1 MDEDVIADL
10 RQFITATITQ
20 QSAGLR
26 GDIVDSVRE
35 DIAALHEDITKI
47 DSKLDDLSISVTEA
61 MDNFDQATETQLNNH
76 EQRITRLEAKTA

>member
-35 DIAALHEDITKI
+35 DIVALHEDITKI